1 MYVALCMLHKLHDCT
16 LDRYEFLSVYSFRV
30 YILCYMFPML
40 HRVFSVQLLLYVM
53 AQSVHRV
60 YTYEYLRVYNL
71 CMFLSLANVH
81 IRVYTFHLLYVP
93 CVADVSYHLLQ
104 GDYSMCMYMHV
115 YVSYMPGVICG
126 MLHVSICIE

>member
-1 MYVALCMLHKLHDCT
+1 MLHKLHDCT

-53 AQSVHRV
+53 TQSVHRV

-71 CMFLSLANVH
+71 CLANVH
-81 IRVYTFHLLYVP
+81 IRVYTFYLLYVA
-93 CVADVSYHLLQ
+93 CVADVTYHVPITRVTTLCVCIC
-104 GDYSMCMYMHV
+104 MCMCPICSV
-115 YVSYMPGVICG
+115 LYVC